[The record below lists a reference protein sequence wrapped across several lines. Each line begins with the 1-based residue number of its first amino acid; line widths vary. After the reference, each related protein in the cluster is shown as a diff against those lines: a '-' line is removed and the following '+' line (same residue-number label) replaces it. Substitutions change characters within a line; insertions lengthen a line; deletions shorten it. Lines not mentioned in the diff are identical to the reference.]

1 MRKYGIFALTCFT
14 FVIVAFSTIANARII
29 YKDINSISL
38 RTNFNFNYENI
49 TEDGVDDVT
58 YSNNGDDGSNVYT
71 YENKAYEIESAEWYR
86 ENTDDFSIGAEP
98 KVIVYLTTTE
108 YNSTSTSTDN
118 EYYYRFLSSY
128 NSNNCAISNATFV
141 SATRISNES
150 LKIIFKIKPIKG
162 TYNPP
167 TTAYWVDSTGNAIWE
182 ADNILNSGYFEVS
195 LYRNNNLVH
204 RLEKYN
210 GTQYNFWQ
218 YMTKEGDYMFKVR
231 TVPGT
236 DKQMVSGKPS
246 EYAESNSITLQEGE
260 VNKNGQPSGN
270 TSTGANAGWVSQNGK
285 WYFYQPNGTMLKSN
299 WTSYQGKWYYLN
311 QNGEMV
317 TGLQTING
325 NQYYFVDS
333 GAMVTG
339 WLKNGAN
346 YNYFDTTA
354 GSHEGAMCKNTW
366 VMFQGKYFYF
376 DNQGV
381 MAVGWKEVADSKG
394 NMAYYYFYPEGTTT
408 GLFGYMATNTTING
422 FVIGADGRWTGR

>member
-1 MRKYGIFALTCFT
+1 MRKNGIFALSFLT
-14 FVIVAFSTIANARII
+14 FVVIAFCSIANARII

-38 RTNFNFNYENI
+38 RTNFNFDYESI
-49 TEDGVDDVT
+49 TNDGVDDVT

-71 YENKAYEIESAEWYR
+71 YDNKSYAIESAEWFR
-86 ENTDDFSIGAEP
+86 ESTDDFSIGSEP
-98 KVIVYLTTTE
+98 KVIVYLTTND
-108 YNSTSTSTDN
+108 YNYDSSSSDN

-128 NSNNCAISNATFV
+128 NSSNCAISNATFV

-167 TTAYWVDSTGNAIWE
+167 TTAYWADSSGNAIWE
-182 ADNILNSGYFEVS
+182 PDNILNSGYFEVS

-204 RLEKYN
+204 RIEKYN
-210 GTQYNFWQ
+210 GTKYNFWQ

-236 DKQMVSGKPS
+236 DKQLVSGKPS
-246 EYAESNSITLQEGE
+246 EYAESNAITLQEGE
-260 VNKNGQPSGN
+260 VNKNGQA
-270 TSTGANAGWVSQNGK
+270 TSDTSQGTRAGWANQNGK
-285 WYFYQPNGTMLKSN
+285 WFFYQPNGTMLKSN
-299 WTSYQGKWYYLN
+299 WTKYNGKWYYLN
-311 QNGEMV
+311 ANGEMV
-317 TGLQTING
+317 TGLQTINN
-325 NQYYFVDS
+325 NQYYFLENGS
-333 GAMVTG
+333 MITG

-346 YNYFDTTA
+346 YNYYDTTP
-354 GSHEGAMCKNTW
+354 GSHEGALCKNSW

-376 DNQGV
+376 DAQGA

-422 FVIGADGRWTGR
+422 FVIGADGKWTGR